1 MPKCSRQ
8 GNVLNRADS
17 DIVGS
22 DDSSSDSD
30 SRSSSS
36 DSEMILD
43 NTASH
48 TKTDVPSDDDETETV
63 EQSTAKNIP
72 NSKRRR
78 GPGKKLSAGE

>member
-1 MPKCSRQ
+1 
-8 GNVLNRADS
+8 
-17 DIVGS
+17 
-22 DDSSSDSD
+22 
-30 SRSSSS
+30 
-36 DSEMILD
+36 MILD